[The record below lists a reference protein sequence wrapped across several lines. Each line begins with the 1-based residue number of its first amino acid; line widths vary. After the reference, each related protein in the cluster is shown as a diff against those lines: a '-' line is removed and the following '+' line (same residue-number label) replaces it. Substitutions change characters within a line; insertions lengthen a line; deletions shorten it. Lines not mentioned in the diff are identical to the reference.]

1 MSYISVHCSAGKFTG
16 VNNDDINFFYG
27 IPFAKPLTNNTQ
39 WQAPEKIDS
48 QISYD
53 ATKRGF
59 SAPQT
64 IYRDSFLTDPSMP
77 DESVDCLSLNIA
89 SQNINGNM
97 Q

>member
-16 VNNDDINFFYG
+16 VNENDINFFYG

-53 ATKRGF
+53 ATQRGF

-64 IYRDSFLTDPSMP
+64 IYIKYLG
-77 DESVDCLSLNIA
+77 VNYL
-89 SQNINGNM
+89 
-97 Q
+97 